1 MAKPAQTG
9 PICRKLTRTACFV
22 YRKRASVQIEKAD
35 RGVLIHCPS
44 ISARRHARHPT
55 ERVREM
61 LLVRK
66 PALPRDFRKAN
77 VWIRQE

>member
-9 PICRKLTRTACFV
+9 PVCRKLTQTARFV
-22 YRKRASVQIEKAD
+22 YRSRASVQFGKAD
-35 RGVLIHCPS
+35 RGVFLIHCPS
-44 ISARRHARHPT
+44 ISAWRQARHPT

-66 PALPRDFRKAN
+66 PA
-77 VWIRQE
+77 